1 MLNVFYT
8 KYIMS
13 LFRKAV
19 NASQYLPSSIFR
31 KVAVNTA
38 GSLFK
43 KAPYVK
49 DNPTGATLAKASY
62 LVGEKGKSPEAIAET
77 NKMVAS
83 TGFELV
89 PDLSNRQIST
99 FKNKEGNYT
108 IAHKGTCLSC
118 PSNYKD
124 IKTDLALSL
133 GFNTKQVKNRTKRTE
148 EILDMIDQR
157 NPDAKVNM
165 TGHSLG
171 GHTSSYAMAK
181 SKKVRDRINKAS
193 TFNTGS
199 NPFLNAGLNV
209 DKDTRKT
216 LDNKVVNYRKRNDI
230 ISAGLITNPQ
240 FGKTKTYSNNLL
252 TNPLKAHEIEQFI

>member
-1 MLNVFYT
+1 
-8 KYIMS
+8 MS

-19 NASQYLPSSIFR
+19 SGSHPSSFSIFK

-43 KAPYVK
+43 KAPHVN
-49 DNPTGATLAKASY
+49 DNPTGATLAQASY
-62 LVGEKGKSPEAIAET
+62 LVGQKGKSPEAIAET

-89 PDLSNRQIST
+89 PDLSSRQIST

-118 PSNYKD
+118 PSKFKD
-124 IKTDLALSL
+124 LKTDLALTL

-171 GHTSSYAMAK
+171 GHTSSYAMAN

-199 NPFLNAGLNV
+199 NPLFNAGLKV

-216 LDNKVVNYRKRNDI
+216 LNNKVVNYRKRNDI

-240 FGKTKTYSNNLL
+240 FGETKTYSNSLL
-252 TNPLKAHEIEQFI
+252 TTPLKAHEIDQFT